1 MDIDPGFRLRRG
13 PRLLL
18 QATMVLMI
26 LLGAVMILAPMLGEK
41 VFYLVYYQSFSPPAD
56 FSDEARRY
64 IRFTNA
70 VLGAVMIGWM
80 TLTLWLVNARQGLPF
95 PLRSALL
102 LSFGSWFVVD
112 TTFSAVHGVW
122 GNVVLNALVAI
133 GTLAPL
139 QFGAR
144 APSTE

>member
-1 MDIDPGFRLRRG
+1 MNMDLGSRLRRG

-18 QATMVLMI
+18 QATMVLMMI
-26 LLGAVMILAPMLGEK
+26 LGAVMILAPMLGEK
-41 VFYLVYYQSFSPPAD
+41 VFYLVYYQSFSPPED

-112 TTFSAVHGVW
+112 TIFSAVHGVW
-122 GNVVLNALVAI
+122 GNVALNVLVAI
-133 GTLAPL
+133 GTLLPL
-139 QFGAR
+139 QFSLRG
-144 APSTE
+144 PSTE

>member
-1 MDIDPGFRLRRG
+1 MDMDPGSRLRRG

-18 QATMVLMI
+18 QATMGLMM
-26 LLGAVMILAPMLGEK
+26 LLGAVMILAPVLGEK

-122 GNVVLNALVAI
+122 GNVVLNVLVAV
-133 GTLAPL
+133 GLMMPL

-144 APSTE
+144 APSKE